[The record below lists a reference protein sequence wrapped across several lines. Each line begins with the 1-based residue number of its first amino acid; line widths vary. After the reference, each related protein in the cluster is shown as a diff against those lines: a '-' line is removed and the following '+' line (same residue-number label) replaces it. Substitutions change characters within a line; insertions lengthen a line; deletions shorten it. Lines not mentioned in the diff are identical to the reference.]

1 MPERPTSLPISR
13 SGQGEASIRR
23 ARVFFGQRIHPDR
36 DLLEFASQ
44 MLDRAHLSH
53 PEATENM
60 PLQPF
65 GVFGALFSGRSAPRP
80 SGEAHDIQ
88 DQEAAAEMLTNLVG
102 TLQAHDQHSPA
113 ILQHALISLGKVG
126 TAAEHL
132 ALATPFLEPRWERAV
147 RLAAVAAIGDLGGE
161 AAIDALIG
169 WLNDSDISVRWEV
182 QAVLDRLLSAPAEAA
197 PTPQT
202 DDALSRSADD
212 DSV

>member
-1 MPERPTSLPISR
+1 MPERPTPHPVSRGGDEQEPIER
-13 SGQGEASIRR
+13 ARIIFGRR
-23 ARVFFGQRIHPDR
+23 ARIGLDPF
-36 DLLEFASQ
+36 EFASQ
-44 MLDRAHLSH
+44 ALEREFSSL

-60 PLQPF
+60 SPHPL
-65 GVFGALFSGRSAPRP
+65 GLFGALFGGRSAPRP
-80 SGEAHDIQ
+80 SSEAQSFQ

-113 ILQHALISLGKVG
+113 ILQHALISLGRVG

-147 RLAAVAAIGDLGGE
+147 RLAAVAAIGELGGE

-197 PTPQT
+197 APPPETSE
-202 DDALSRSADD
+202 A
-212 DSV
+212 